1 MNEPLSI
8 EELFKLR
15 DAKQEALQ
23 AKRAVSKERR
33 REILQ
38 LPLVDGMSM
47 IEIGKKFNITR
58 QRVHQI
64 ITESK

>member
-1 MNEPLSI
+1 MNKPLSI

-23 AKRAVSKERR
+23 AKRAVSKERQQ
-33 REILQ
+33 EILQ
-38 LPLVDGMSM
+38 LHLVDGMSM

-64 ITESK
+64 ITDAK